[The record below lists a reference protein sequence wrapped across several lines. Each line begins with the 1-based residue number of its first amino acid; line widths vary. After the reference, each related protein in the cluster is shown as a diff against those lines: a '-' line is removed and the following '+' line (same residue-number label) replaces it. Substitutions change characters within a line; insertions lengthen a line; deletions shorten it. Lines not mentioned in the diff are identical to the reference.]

1 MKKQDIIKKLESE
14 QGDTDYVL
22 RTQAEENSFLE
33 NYKKS
38 VIDTELP
45 PKVSEIHTQY
55 DNDLFEL
62 FGERKKGDQ
71 KTYHFLKEKF
81 SALKGKA
88 DKVASLETEI
98 AELRKGNPTDAKRLA
113 EIAELQ
119 NAISDLKKSHE
130 KELSETM
137 SKANR
142 ANVEAE
148 IRSAKSQLKFKKEVP
163 ADVLEVY
170 TKNVIA
176 ELSANAEF
184 RDGKAV
190 FLDPEKKTP
199 IYNRGTMETMSA
211 AEMVAEKMKSL
222 IDTGHQQPG
231 PGIKPGEKPVIKA
244 ADGKFQVN
252 FTLPATVTSKQ
263 KLGEYLIKE
272 QGLKSTTPE
281 YREAYKQFAANLPL
295 VDE

>member
-1 MKKQDIIKKLESE
+1 MKKEDIIKKLESA
-14 QGDTDYVL
+14 GDTDFVL
-22 RTQAEENSFLE
+22 RTLAEEQAFLE
-33 NYKKS
+33 NHKKS
-38 VIDTELP
+38 VIESELP
-45 PKVSEIHTQY
+45 LKVSEIHTQY

-81 SALKGKA
+81 GALKGKA
-88 DKVASLETEI
+88 EKVASLESEI
-98 AELRKGNPTDAKRLA
+98 AELRKGNPTDATRLA
-113 EIAELQ
+113 EIKELQ
-119 NAISDLKKSHE
+119 NTLAALKSNHE
-130 KELSETM
+130 KELVTVMKNAQKLNIESEI
-137 SKANR
+137 K
-142 ANVEAE
+142 
-148 IRSAKSQLKFKKEVP
+148 SAKGSLKFKKEIP
-163 ADVLEVY
+163 TDAIDVY
-170 TKNVIA
+170 FNNVVS
-176 ELSANAEF
+176 ELSANADF
-184 RDGKAV
+184 RDGKAI
-190 FLDPEKKTP
+190 FIDPQTQTP
-199 IYNRGTMETMSA
+199 RRNPATLEPYSA
-211 AEMVAEKMKSL
+211 AELLAERMKSM

-231 PGIKPGEKPVIKA
+231 PGIKPGEKPVVKA

>member
-14 QGDTDYVL
+14 QGDTDYIL
-22 RTQAEENSFLE
+22 RTQAEETSFLE
-33 NYKKS
+33 NHKKS
-38 VIDTELP
+38 VIESELP
-45 PKVSEIHTQY
+45 LKVSEIHTQY

-62 FGERKKGDQ
+62 FGKRKKGDQ
-71 KTYHFLKEKF
+71 KTYNFLKEEF
-81 SALKGKA
+81 GVLKAKA
-88 DKVASLETEI
+88 MIAEKYETEI
-98 AELRKGNPTDAKRLA
+98 AELRKGNPTDAIRLK

-119 NAISDLKKSHE
+119 NNLMTLRETHK
-130 KELSETM
+130 KELADVT
-137 SKANR
+137 SKASK
-142 ANVEAE
+142 ASIEAE
-148 IRSAKSQLKFKKEVP
+148 IRSATGLLKFKKEIPVD
-163 ADVLEVY
+163 AIEVY
-170 TKNVIA
+170 KNSVIT
-176 ELSANAEF
+176 ELSANAEL

-199 IYNRGTMETMSA
+199 LYNKSTMDPLSA
-211 AEMVAEKMKSL
+211 SELVAEKMKSM

-231 PGIKPGEKPVIKA
+231 PGIKPGEKPITKA

>member
-1 MKKQDIIKKLESE
+1 MKKEEIQKKLESA
-14 QGDTDYVL
+14 GDTDFVL
-22 RTQAEENSFLE
+22 RTSAEEQAFLE
-33 NYKKS
+33 NHKKQ
-38 VIDTELP
+38 VIESELP
-45 PKVSEIHTQY
+45 LKVSAIHTQY
-55 DNDLFEL
+55 DDDLFEL

-81 SALKGKA
+81 GALKGKA
-88 DKVASLETEI
+88 EKVASLETEI
-98 AELRKGNPTDAKRLA
+98 AELKKGNPTDSARLA
-113 EIAELQ
+113 EIRDLQ
-119 NAISDLKKSHE
+119 NTITSLKSAHD
-130 KELSETM
+130 KELSDVM
-137 SKANR
+137 KDAQKKSI
-142 ANVEAE
+142 EAE
-148 IRSAKSQLKFKKEVP
+148 IKSSKGSLKFKKEIP
-163 ADVLEVY
+163 ADVIDVY
-170 TKNVIA
+170 VNNVIA

-184 RDGKAV
+184 RDGKAI
-190 FLDPEKKTP
+190 FLDPQTKLPRRNPTTLEPYSTSELLAERMKT
-199 IYNRGTMETMSA
+199 M
-211 AEMVAEKMKSL
+211 

-231 PGIKPGEKPVIKA
+231 PGIKPGEKPITKA